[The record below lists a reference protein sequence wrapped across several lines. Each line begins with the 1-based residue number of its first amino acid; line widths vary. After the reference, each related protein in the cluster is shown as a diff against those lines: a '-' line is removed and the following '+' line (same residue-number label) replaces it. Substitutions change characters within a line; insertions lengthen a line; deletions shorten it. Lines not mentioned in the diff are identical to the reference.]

1 MSAARVTVWQVLAGI
16 LRHPVRHMVT
26 QWNWKSAV
34 VSAAARALI
43 FLVANLPAGVDA
55 GLRAMLTELMF
66 RGIVSGAL
74 GSLTQAFSRASP
86 PRDAALV
93 ALIVLP
99 AIAHTAEFFVH
110 RQAGTARLGPSVIAS
125 IGFSV
130 VTTTFNLFAM
140 RRGALIVGPGKQ
152 SLASDLRRMPALMLG
167 FAASIARALTSR
179 RRRSR
184 DQSCPT
190 RHCI

>member
-1 MSAARVTVWQVLAGI
+1 
-16 LRHPVRHMVT
+16 
-26 QWNWKSAV
+26 
-34 VSAAARALI
+34 
-43 FLVANLPAGVDA
+43 
-55 GLRAMLTELMF
+55 
-66 RGIVSGAL
+66 
-74 GSLTQAFSRASP
+74 
-86 PRDAALV
+86 
-93 ALIVLP
+93 
-99 AIAHTAEFFVH
+99 
-110 RQAGTARLGPSVIAS
+110 VIAS